1 MTRLSTPKIRA
12 LKGQRQMVTLSLGT
26 ASLARV
32 ADEFCDLILVGD
44 SINMTIYGQPST
56 RGISLETMIAHGKS
70 VVRSTKNAAV
80 VVDMPFGT
88 YEQNPSQ
95 AFANAERV
103 LRETECDAVKLEG
116 GLAMVPTIE
125 FLIARGVPV
134 MGHVG
139 LYPQHSAVLGG
150 FVKERDADKVI
161 AEAKAQADAGVFC
174 MVVEAVPADIAKAAA
189 MAVDVP
195 VIGIAAGDAV
205 DGQILVVDDLIGVN
219 PAGAPPFV
227 RQKAQIHSIVRDAVK
242 DYANEVRSL

>member
-1 MTRLSTPKIRA
+1 
-12 LKGQRQMVTLSLGT
+12 
-26 ASLARV
+26 
-32 ADEFCDLILVGD
+32 
-44 SINMTIYGQPST
+44 
-56 RGISLETMIAHGKS
+56 MIAHGKS

-88 YEQNPSQ
+88 YEQSPAQ

-174 MVVEAVPADIAKAAA
+174 MVVEAVPTDIAKAAA

-227 RQKAQIHSIVRDAVK
+227 RQRPKSTVSCAMRSRTMPTRFGRFKMARLGDFQPDYVIVGAGSAGCVVADQLS
-242 DYANEVRSL
+242 RSGQHKVLVLEAGTASCVQSLD

>member
-1 MTRLSTPKIRA
+1 
-12 LKGQRQMVTLSLGT
+12 
-26 ASLARV
+26 
-32 ADEFCDLILVGD
+32 
-44 SINMTIYGQPST
+44 
-56 RGISLETMIAHGKS
+56 
-70 VVRSTKNAAV
+70 
-80 VVDMPFGT
+80 
-88 YEQNPSQ
+88 
-95 AFANAERV
+95 
-103 LRETECDAVKLEG
+103 
-116 GLAMVPTIE
+116 MVPTIE

-174 MVVEAVPADIAKAAA
+174 MVVEAVPTDIAKAAA

-242 DYANEVRSL
+242 DYADEVRSL